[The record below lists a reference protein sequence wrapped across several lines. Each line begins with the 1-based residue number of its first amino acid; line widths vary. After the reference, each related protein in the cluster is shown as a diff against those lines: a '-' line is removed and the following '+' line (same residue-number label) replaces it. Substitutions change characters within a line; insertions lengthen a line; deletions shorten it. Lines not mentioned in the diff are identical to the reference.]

1 MFTPQRSTTMV
12 GSAFATAELIYH
24 NTVRSIRKGHENA
37 FISLFN
43 NIMQSLVLVGVFY
56 VMFDGLGMRGSVI
69 RGDFLLFIMSG
80 VFLFMTHTKTMSS
93 IVSSE
98 GPASPMMN
106 HLPMNTAIAIASAAM
121 GALYV
126 QTLSVIVILGVYA
139 AGWGPISIAEPAGA
153 FGMLLLAW
161 FSGLAVGLVFL
172 AMKPWAP
179 GFVSLGSSIYARANM
194 IASGKMFV
202 ANALPASMLAL
213 FDWNPLFHV
222 IDQARGVTFITDQ
235 DARPAGSAHPQVH
248 LWDNGADVA
257 AELRRMMLVRRVA
270 LDRFGEAVIREGRPM
285 AEMEEALVPLYQHHR
300 YQAEA
305 AAKIV
310 GGLYYTYA
318 LRGDGQEPRR
328 WVPAEAQEAALDALM
343 RTLLPEELKIPEAVL
358 QNLPPRPPGSDGSAE
373 LFRRWTGLVFDA
385 VSPAAAAA
393 DGTLQFLLQDER
405 AARLVQQHALD
416 EDLPGFVDML
426 DLLWETLFDRATRVW
441 FFLETA
447 DARQLA
453 PHVGRE
459 VLLEGYQQGERTF
472 QVVHYRVLT
481 PEPAQN
487 P

>member
-1 MFTPQRSTTMV
+1 VFTPQRSTTML

-56 VMFDGLGMRGSVI
+56 VMFDILGMRGSVI

-126 QTLSVIVILGVYA
+126 QTLSVVVILGVYA

-161 FSGLAVGLVFL
+161 FSGLGVGLVFL

-179 GFVSLGSSIYARANM
+179 GFVQLGSSIYARANM

-202 ANALPASMLAL
+202 ANALPATMLAL

-222 IDQARGVTFITDQ
+222 IDQARGFTFINYN
-235 DARPAGSAHPQVH
+235 PHYSS
-248 LWDNGADVA
+248 WS
-257 AELRRMMLVRRVA
+257 
-270 LDRFGEAVIREGRPM
+270 
-285 AEMEEALVPLYQHHR
+285 
-300 YQAEA
+300 
-305 AAKIV
+305 
-310 GGLYYTYA
+310 YA
-318 LRGDGQEPRR
+318 LYVSLALTMIGLMGEFYTRR
-328 WVPAEAQEAALDALM
+328 HASLSWQA
-343 RTLLPEELKIPEAVL
+343 
-358 QNLPPRPPGSDGSAE
+358 
-373 LFRRWTGLVFDA
+373 RR
-385 VSPAAAAA
+385 
-393 DGTLQFLLQDER
+393 
-405 AARLVQQHALD
+405 
-416 EDLPGFVDML
+416 
-426 DLLWETLFDRATRVW
+426 
-441 FFLETA
+441 
-447 DARQLA
+447 
-453 PHVGRE
+453 
-459 VLLEGYQQGERTF
+459 
-472 QVVHYRVLT
+472 
-481 PEPAQN
+481 
-487 P
+487 